1 MKAGIRKS
9 SKVKFYAFLGVC
21 FQSRS
26 MKAENIIGS
35 RNLTIGNSVSKS
47 HIRKIGYVFVRS
59 KIDP

>member
-1 MKAGIRKS
+1 M
-9 SKVKFYAFLGVC
+9 KFYAFLGVC